1 MYGTMAH
8 MTTHGYPDEAEDR
21 PRRVMPLE
29 RGWVRH
35 KLQRELALG
44 EKDHPT
50 LAREYGVKP
59 TAIMEFKKRHQTA
72 IDEMIRDMEAEFKG
86 LWIAE
91 KAVRLAV
98 LQQDVEELDEEEWD
112 DAKSRLDA
120 VKTKHN
126 ALMQAARELGQIPST
141 AGVKVDTPSATFHIV
156 GVDPK
161 ALQ

>member
-1 MYGTMAH
+1 
-8 MTTHGYPDEAEDR
+8 
-21 PRRVMPLE
+21 MPLE

-44 EKDHPT
+44 EKDHGQ
-50 LAREYGVKP
+50 LAREYGVKS
-59 TAIMEFKKRHQTA
+59 TAIMEFKKRHQSA
-72 IDEMIRDMEAEFKG
+72 IDEMIRDLDNEFTS
-86 LWIAE
+86 LWIAD
-91 KAVRLAV
+91 KATRLAV
-98 LQQDVEELDEEEWD
+98 LQLDVEELDEEEWD

-120 VKTKHN
+120 VKVKHG

-141 AGVKVDTPSATFHIV
+141 AGVKVETPAATFHIV